1 MESTRRNFLKL
12 AGTAALAASATPLL
26 SACRGIVRVDLKGT
40 GSDAEGPLLG
50 PGLSDILYHASLAPS
65 GHNTQPWTVTVHTP
79 DRLVIGSDKGRWL
92 PGVDPENREMLL
104 SIGAFLEYLIIA
116 ANHQGYDIQY
126 RVIAQTAFD
135 QDIIEVTL
143 AAAAPQP
150 GTKDPIPRRRTV
162 RNGYT
167 AKEISAADTATL
179 SRPFGGDLLFIPRQS
194 RQGRYL
200 KDGTVEANRLQAYR
214 EAAQEELAR
223 WIRWTDEDARRERNG
238 LTPEGMEITGIAG
251 WYVRHFMDR
260 QTVLTRKFRE
270 QTVDIVKKQV
280 NQGGGWLVIAS
291 RDSAIP
297 TLIETGRKFGRMLLE
312 LRPRMIAVHP
322 MTQMLEEA
330 PLRDGVARDLG
341 IEGTVQFILRTGYL
355 TTYPEP
361 VSLRM
366 PISRFVSLNS
376 TGGLRS
382 DPNERNVQVIRG

>member
-1 MESTRRNFLKL
+1 MESTRRHFLKL
-12 AGTAALAASATPLL
+12 AGTAALAASASPFL
-26 SACRGIVRVDLKGT
+26 SACGGIVRVDLN
-40 GSDAEGPLLG
+40 GSGADAGGPQLG
-50 PGLSDILYHASLAPS
+50 QGLSDILYHASLAPS
-65 GHNTQPWTVTVHTP
+65 GHNTQPWTVTVHAP

-116 ANHQGYDIQY
+116 ANHHGFDIQY

-135 QDIIEVTL
+135 HDLLEITL
-143 AAAAPQP
+143 VAAAPQP
-150 GTKDPIPRRRTV
+150 GTMDLIRRRRTV

-179 SRPFGGDLLFIPRQS
+179 SRPFGGDLLFMPRQS

-200 KDGTVEANRLQAYR
+200 QDGTVEANRVQAYR
-214 EAAQEELAR
+214 DAAQEELAQ

-251 WYVRHFMDR
+251 WYVRHFMDS

-270 QTVDIVKKQV
+270 QTIDIVQKQV
-280 NQGGGWLVIAS
+280 NQGGGWLVITS
-291 RDSAIP
+291 GDSAIP

-312 LRPRMIAVHP
+312 LQPRMIAVHP

-330 PLRDGVARDLG
+330 PLRDSVARDLG
-341 IEGTVQFILRTGYL
+341 IEGNVQFILRTGYL

-376 TGGLRS
+376 KGGLQS
-382 DPNERNVQVIRG
+382 DPN

>member
-1 MESTRRNFLKL
+1 MKSTRRHFLKL
-12 AGTAALAASATPLL
+12 AGTAALAAAATPLL
-26 SACRGIVRVDLKGT
+26 SACGGIVRVDLKGT
-40 GSDAEGPLLG
+40 GSDAGGTQLG
-50 PGLSDILYHASLAPS
+50 PELSDILYHASLAPS
-65 GHNTQPWTVTVHTP
+65 GHNTQPWTVTVHAP
-79 DRLVIGSDKGRWL
+79 DRLVIGSDKKRWL

-135 QDIIEVTL
+135 QDILEVTL
-143 AAAAPQP
+143 AAAASQP
-150 GTKDPIPRRRTV
+150 GTMDSIRRRRTV

-167 AKEISAADTATL
+167 SKEINASDLATL

-200 KDGTVEANRLQAYR
+200 QDGTLEANRLQAYR
-214 EAAQEELAR
+214 DAAQEELAQ
-223 WIRWTDEDARRERNG
+223 WIRWTDGDARRERNG

-260 QTVLTRKFRE
+260 QTVLTKKFRE
-270 QTVDIVKKQV
+270 QTIDIVQKQV

-291 RDSAIP
+291 RDSAMP

-341 IEGTVQFILRTGYL
+341 IEGNVQFILRTGYL

-366 PISRFVSLNS
+366 PISRFVGVNS
-376 TGGLRS
+376 KEGLRS
-382 DPNERNVQVIRG
+382 DPS

>member
-1 MESTRRNFLKL
+1 MESTRRHFLKL
-12 AGTAALAASATPLL
+12 AGTAALAASAAPLL
-26 SACRGIVRVDLKGT
+26 SACGGIVRVDLKGT
-40 GSDAEGPLLG
+40 GSDAAGPQLA

-65 GHNTQPWTVTVHTP
+65 GHNTQPWTVTVHAA

-116 ANHQGYDIQY
+116 TKHHGYDIQY

-135 QDIIEVTL
+135 QDLLEITL
-143 AAAAPQP
+143 TAAASQP
-150 GTKDPIPRRRTV
+150 GMLDMIRRRRTV
-162 RNGYT
+162 RNGYSS
-167 AKEISAADTATL
+167 KELSAGDVETL
-179 SRPFGGDLLFIPRQS
+179 SRSLGGDLLFIPRQT

-200 KDGTVEANRLQAYR
+200 QDGTVEANRLQAYR
-214 EAAQEELAR
+214 DAAQEELAR
-223 WIRWTDEDARRERNG
+223 WIRWTDEDARKERNG

-270 QTVDIVKKQV
+270 QTIDIVQKQV
-280 NQGGGWLVIAS
+280 DQGGGWLLISS
-291 RDSAIP
+291 RNSALP

-322 MTQMLEEA
+322 MTQMLEES
-330 PLRDGVARDLG
+330 PLRDGVARELG
-341 IEGTVQFILRTGYL
+341 IEGSVQFILRTGYL
-355 TTYPEP
+355 AAYPEP

-366 PISRFVSLNS
+366 PVSRIASINS
-376 TGGLRS
+376 AGGLRS
-382 DPNERNVQVIRG
+382 DSNKRHGQIIRG